1 MHDRAFIPFAEYAF
15 GLPTTGAEQALF
27 AFFALLGLL
36 VILFMLPD
44 RKPGMLVASL
54 FHVTGG
60 LLTLAAN
67 DLIGMLLGFELMTFS
82 AFAIIIQRRDRAA
95 LGSGLRYIVVQIIS
109 AGLFFAGA
117 VWHWHLTGSLAV
129 APAAPAAQPLFLASI
144 LIKTAMVPLHFWL
157 VDAYP
162 QAPYSGG
169 VLLSVF
175 TTKAGVYAAAR
186 LLRVGWLGQ
195 PVVAW
200 IGAVV
205 AVVAVVGA
213 LRQRDV
219 RRLLAY
225 HIVSQVGYMMA
236 GVGLAGVDRAGDIGL
251 NAGLFHAVNHIVYKA
266 LLLMVAAAI
275 CPLFR
280 HDDLYRMGG
289 ALRRMPKTFVIAVI
303 ASAAIVGVPPMSGYA
318 SKELLKQATDNQL
331 MIGLLSL
338 ASVGTGLSFIKF
350 VYLIFVRPSKE
361 PLPPL
366 RDPGLLRLTP
376 MLILAALCLFNGLWP
391 ALVSSDFAAAYYTP
405 KAVAIGLLPPLVAA
419 GIWVVGRRQVL
430 DKMPAAKAIRWP
442 EWVEK
447 KMGSSYARLRAWHGI
462 HPQTV
467 FLALFVFWIA
477 LALGLS

>member
-1 MHDRAFIPFAEYAF
+1 MFTY
-15 GLPTTGAEQALF
+15 
-27 AFFALLGLL
+27 FALLGLL
-36 VILFMLPD
+36 VLLFMLPD
-44 RKPGMLVASL
+44 RKLGMFIASL
-54 FHVTGG
+54 FHVVGG

-67 DLIGMLLGFELMTFS
+67 DLIGMLFGFELMTFS
-82 AFAIIIQRRDRAA
+82 AFSIIIQRRDRAA
-95 LGSGLRYIVVQIIS
+95 LRSGLRYIVVHIIS

-129 APAAPAAQPLFLASI
+129 ALAAPAAQPLFLASI

-195 PVVAW
+195 PMVAW

-213 LRQRDV
+213 VRQR
-219 RRLLAY
+219 RARNLLAY

-236 GVGLAGVDRAGDIGL
+236 GVGLAGVGMAGETAIP
-251 NAGLFHAVNHIVYKA
+251 AGIFHATNNTVYKP
-266 LLLMVAAAI
+266 LLLMVAASV
-275 CPLFR
+275 CRCFG

-289 ALRRMPKTFVIAVI
+289 ALRCMPKTFVIAVI
-303 ASAAIVGVPPMSGYA
+303 ASAAIVGVPPTSGYA

-350 VYLIFVRPSKE
+350 VYLIFLRPPSG
-361 PLPPL
+361 PLPAL
-366 RDPGLLRLTP
+366 RDPGLLKLAP

-391 ALVSSDFAAAYYTP
+391 ALISSDFAAVYYTP
-405 KAVAIGLLPPLVAA
+405 KAVGIGLLPPLVAA
-419 GIWVVGRRQVL
+419 AIWVAGRGQVL
-430 DKMPAAKAIRWP
+430 DRMPAARAIRWP
-442 EWVEK
+442 EWIEQH
-447 KMGSSYARLRAWHGI
+447 MGPGYARLRAWHNV

-477 LALGLS
+477 LALRLS